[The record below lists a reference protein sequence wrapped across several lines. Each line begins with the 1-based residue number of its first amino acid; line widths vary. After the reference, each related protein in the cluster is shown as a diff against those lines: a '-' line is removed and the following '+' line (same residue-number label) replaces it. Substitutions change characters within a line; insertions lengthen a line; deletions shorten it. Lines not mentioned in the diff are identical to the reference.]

1 MALKSRD
8 LARTETFYCQVLGLD
23 VAFPHP
29 GMLFL
34 ETAGGGDL
42 LNFVETRRP
51 FDPRAGGLDH
61 IGLRVP
67 PARWKE
73 TLARLTAARVRVRA
87 RRERSAVYIQDPNG
101 YTVELYRD

>member
-8 LARTETFYCQVLGLD
+8 LARTETFYCQVLG
-23 VAFPHP
+23 
-29 GMLFL
+29 
-34 ETAGGGDL
+34 GDL
-42 LNFVETRRP
+42 LNFVQTRRP

-61 IGLRVP
+61 IGLHVP

-73 TLARLTAARVRVRA
+73 TLARLTAAGVRVRG
-87 RRERSAVYIQDPNG
+87 RRGRSAVYIQDPNG